1 MPSLAHSE
9 KPHPN
14 ASPIVTFPMVSEEN
28 AKTNRGVVLLDAPWR
43 WLVDNVGPED
53 HSEFAVTSSPVQ
65 QDPACSPWPTTEL
78 PHWHSRRLRIS
89 ASVALSSGWA
99 RARTVTLV
107 DFQSVSTLRNSNLFG
122 ENILR
127 NVATTKFSLIP
138 FPFAKRKT

>member
-1 MPSLAHSE
+1 MLSLAHSE

-14 ASPIVTFPMVSEEN
+14 ASPTVTFPMVLEEN

-78 PHWHSRRLRIS
+78 PHCIPEDYEFRS
-89 ASVALSSGWA
+89 ALPCL
-99 RARTVTLV
+99 LV
-107 DFQSVSTLRNSNLFG
+107 GLELEQS
-122 ENILR
+122 
-127 NVATTKFSLIP
+127 P
-138 FPFAKRKT
+138 C